1 MQTPKFKNKKPHGKE
16 LILDLY
22 DCDPKIVR
30 SKIKI
35 LEYVDKICKL
45 IKMKKYGKAVI
56 KKFGE
61 NTAFGKGYSF
71 FQFIEESSIS
81 GHFLEKESIAFLNIF
96 SCKFFDEKRVIDFTK
111 KFFKSQKVK
120 KKSLLR

>member
-56 KKFGE
+56 KNERSQRLFLQE
-61 NTAFGKGYSF
+61 N
-71 FQFIEESSIS
+71 
-81 GHFLEKESIAFLNIF
+81 L
-96 SCKFFDEKRVIDFTK
+96 
-111 KFFKSQKVK
+111 
-120 KKSLLR
+120 

>member
-1 MQTPKFKNKKPHGKE
+1 MQNVKLKKSKIYGKE

-22 DCDPKIVR
+22 DCDPEMIR
-30 SKIKI
+30 SKEKI
-35 LEYVDKICKL
+35 LEYLNKICHL
-45 IKMKKYGKAVI
+45 IKVKKYGKAMI
-56 KKFGE
+56 E
-61 NTAFGKGYSF
+61 RFGKDTRWKEGYSF